1 MSIRYTHWLLYCSSS
16 SVSEFWIWCPTWK
29 PFFVFHVSFFISI
42 IPLQFWK
49 KIIDVQLRAQFLQDI
64 KAIVLRVESC
74 WSSQAEV
81 VVLWEVERKRK
92 SCRIGC
98 YRAFQK
104 GVVQWETRK
113 LDTCVMN
120 TNGLEVTN
128 KNIKD
133 ELTYRQLMHVMDF
146 LQRSLLWVMEQSESR
161 SDGPDDFPNPNKMT
175 FALEHT
181 RTTNDWTSANSWPTT
196 PQSRSDFSHFT
207 MPT

>member
-1 MSIRYTHWLLYCSSS
+1 
-16 SVSEFWIWCPTWK
+16 
-29 PFFVFHVSFFISI
+29 
-42 IPLQFWK
+42 
-49 KIIDVQLRAQFLQDI
+49 
-64 KAIVLRVESC
+64 
-74 WSSQAEV
+74 
-81 VVLWEVERKRK
+81 
-92 SCRIGC
+92 
-98 YRAFQK
+98 
-104 GVVQWETRK
+104 
-113 LDTCVMN
+113 MN

-207 MPT
+207 MQPLLE